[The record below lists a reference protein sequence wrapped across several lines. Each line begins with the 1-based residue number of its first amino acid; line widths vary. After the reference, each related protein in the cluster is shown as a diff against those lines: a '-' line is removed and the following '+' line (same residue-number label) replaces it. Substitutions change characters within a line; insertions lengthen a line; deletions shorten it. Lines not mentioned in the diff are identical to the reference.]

1 MLEIKSDGIISMLI
15 LSSLCLGDKTIDS
28 LCDEIKLDG
37 VTKNDIYYN
46 LYELSQLL
54 CIEGVMRKNRRRK
67 KYVAYKITP
76 QGSQMLVD
84 LKEKLKF

>member
-15 LSSLCLGDKTIDS
+15 LSSLSLGDKTIDS

-67 KYVAYKITP
+67 KCVAYKITP
-76 QGSQMLVD
+76 QGDQMLVD